1 MEANNLYTFL
11 SLLDF
16 TSFQKNSKKK
26 REHIL
31 LIAIYTRFFLIDV
44 LNFFGFFLMK
54 SFLFSNIVEQ
64 QIIIEIEVKETHRL
78 FPSSGVD

>member
-16 TSFQKNSKKK
+16 TSFQKNSKK

-78 FPSSGVD
+78 FPSSDVD